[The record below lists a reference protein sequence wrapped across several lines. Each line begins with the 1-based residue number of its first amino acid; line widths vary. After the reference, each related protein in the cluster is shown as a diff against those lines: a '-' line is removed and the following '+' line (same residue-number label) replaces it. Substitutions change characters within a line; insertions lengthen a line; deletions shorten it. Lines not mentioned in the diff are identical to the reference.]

1 MSLPCGYSG
10 KLYDLI
16 WRFKMETS
24 HDTFQADSY
33 NSLQSSCIHEILWND
48 LRIGFP
54 ELKKSCLIKYSTNLW
69 SPLKTPKCTWVTN
82 WVQICQASS
91 RREMLEVNREH
102 IVSAFHKSMARE
114 HTHGLRIDLNWRVD
128 QSNFWRPWLLS
139 NMRNMGICSVFC
151 MPVFD
156 HFQPISVQQLQMTK
170 CWIRMQLT
178 MVIYIYY
185 NYFRLLN
192 TTTAAWPQKNKPN
205 PPGTR
210 TASLQEIDQA

>member
-1 MSLPCGYSG
+1 MPATSKRVS
-10 KLYDLI
+10 KDVASEII
-16 WRFKMETS
+16 WVCLVGTRGDFMTWFGGSKWKQPMNA
-24 HDTFQADSY
+24 HDTFQAVSY

-48 LRIGFP
+48 LWVWFP

-82 WVQICQASS
+82 WVQICQAYS

-151 MPVFD
+151 MPV
-156 HFQPISVQQLQMTK
+156 
-170 CWIRMQLT
+170 
-178 MVIYIYY
+178 
-185 NYFRLLN
+185 RLL
-192 TTTAAWPQKNKPN
+192 WPFPTNFSPAIANDKMLDKN
-205 PPGTR
+205 
-210 TASLQEIDQA
+210 AIDDGNIHLL